1 MLVNQLWK
9 VNIKYKGGTYESFHL
24 QKRYENELEVEFL
37 FQIHFQRQR
46 TNESIDAENELESDP
61 DAPKRWTKQVFKYST
76 TCINLI
82 IICISFS
89 SRCFQKIKMIEKC
102 KDLE

>member
-9 VNIKYKGGTYESFHL
+9 VNIKYKEGTYESFHL

-46 TNESIDAENELESDP
+46 KNESIDAENEEESKP
-61 DAPKRWTKQVFKYST
+61 DAPKRWTEQVFKCST
-76 TCINLI
+76 TCINFTI
-82 IICISFS
+82 IYISF
-89 SRCFQKIKMIEKC
+89 
-102 KDLE
+102 

>member
-9 VNIKYKGGTYESFHL
+9 VNIKYKKGTYQRFHL

-37 FQIHFQRQR
+37 FQIHFQRKR
-46 TNESIDAENELESDP
+46 KNESIDAENEAESEP

-76 TCINLI
+76 TCINFTI
-82 IICISFS
+82 IYISF
-89 SRCFQKIKMIEKC
+89 
-102 KDLE
+102 

>member
-9 VNIKYKGGTYESFHL
+9 VNIKYKEGTYESFHL

-46 TNESIDAENELESDP
+46 KNESIDAENEEESEP
-61 DAPKRWTKQVFKYST
+61 DGPKRWTKQVFKYST
-76 TCINLI
+76 TSINFTI
-82 IICISFS
+82 IYNSF
-89 SRCFQKIKMIEKC
+89 
-102 KDLE
+102 